1 MDLLDETGGR
11 KKREP
16 IKRWVIVL
24 MVIIASLT
32 MWSAFVLSIWK
43 IRTILFTGPAVLI
56 VAAILLIPA
65 LLNRNGFAVVLA
77 VLCLFTVLLV
87 LGVIL
92 IYDLSPGQAKGPVP
106 WLILFMSMLT
116 TGVSALSI
124 WKVIKR
130 NKLS

>member
-124 WKVIKR
+124 WKVIKH

>member
-65 LLNRNGFAVVLA
+65 LLNRNGFAVLLA

-92 IYDLSPGQAKGPVP
+92 IYDLSPGQAEGPVP

-124 WKVIKR
+124 WKVIKH